1 MGSEKLCPRNIPEQ
15 ALKDDG
21 SDPVKNQSQEKRGER
36 GLNRGSQQRR
46 PGRQGPANRA
56 SLRQE
61 EGYFTGEKSVLD
73 RMVLDDTKGLKDKG
87 HGELGKVAETMRRH
101 GLTWGASGHD

>member
-1 MGSEKLCPRNIPEQ
+1 MKRRLGLGFLEGVMGSEKLCPRNIPEQ

-21 SDPVKNQSQEKRGER
+21 SDPVKNQSQEKQGER

-46 PGRQGPANRA
+46 LGRQGSANRA

-61 EGYFTGEKSVLD
+61 EGYFTGEKVSWTAWSWMI
-73 RMVLDDTKGLKDKG
+73 RK
-87 HGELGKVAETMRRH
+87 A
-101 GLTWGASGHD
+101 